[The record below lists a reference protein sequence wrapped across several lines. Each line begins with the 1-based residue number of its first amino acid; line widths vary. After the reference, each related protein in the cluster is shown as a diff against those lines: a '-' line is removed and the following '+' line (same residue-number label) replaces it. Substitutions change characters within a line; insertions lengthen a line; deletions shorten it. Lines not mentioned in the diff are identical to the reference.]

1 MQIPAVVVSLS
12 YQLEC
17 ALCHARPN
25 LQQRIVVVFQALLIA
40 SFALVIAR
48 LIQVGGMASSADTK

>member
-1 MQIPAVVVSLS
+1 MQIPAVAVSLS

-17 ALCHARPN
+17 ALCHAQPD
-25 LQQRIVVVFQALLIA
+25 LQQRIVSESQVRLIA
-40 SFALVIAR
+40 SFTLVIAR